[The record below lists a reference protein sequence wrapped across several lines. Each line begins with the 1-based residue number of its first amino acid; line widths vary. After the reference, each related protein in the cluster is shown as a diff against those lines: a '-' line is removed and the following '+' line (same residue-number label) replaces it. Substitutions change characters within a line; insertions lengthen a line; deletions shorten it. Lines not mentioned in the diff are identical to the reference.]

1 VNGGVA
7 VPAPLA
13 RAGRWLRWTRQWII
27 LAIAVWLWQLWASGK
42 NSPFF
47 PPPSAILSR
56 MHQQWFSGPA
66 AHLFF
71 TADATGNILP
81 SVARILMGLAISA
94 VIAIPLGLALGRS
107 PVVTGFLDPLLQFAR
122 AIPVVVAAPVFIA
135 LFQFGTQIE
144 VATIVAG
151 TLWPLLLNT
160 IDGARTVDALHL
172 ETATAFRMSSV
183 QRVTKVIIPSAL
195 PKIFTGLRL
204 SLSLSLILMVF
215 AELVGS
221 SNGIGYEMNNA
232 SNSFDMPGFWATLVL
247 IAILGYLMNA
257 ILYGVEK
264 FSLSWHR
271 GAKRLAR
278 LQPRYPSRSSVLE
291 IDSVSRTYGASG
303 TAHLAVDGISLR
315 IDDGELVTIVG
326 PSGCGKS
333 TLLRCIA
340 GLMPPTSGQVILNGT
355 PVTRVPDG
363 LAVVF
368 QDYSRSLYPWM
379 RVRENVELP
388 LKNSRR
394 GQGGSGQGGTGRS
407 RAERRDRA
415 LAALDSVG
423 LAGAAGKYPWQLSGG
438 MQQRVAIARAL
449 ACDPVLLLMDE
460 PFGSVDAQTRE
471 DLEDLVLRVRA
482 ERNIT
487 ILLVTHDIDES
498 VYTGDRVIVLTP
510 GPGRVRADIA
520 VNLSSPRDQIATKES
535 REFAHLRSEVSR
547 LVRGQAATV
556 SDTVTQGTE
565 VPRETATHD
574 TVS

>member
-1 VNGGVA
+1 
-7 VPAPLA
+7 
-13 RAGRWLRWTRQWII
+13 
-27 LAIAVWLWQLWASGK
+27 
-42 NSPFF
+42 
-47 PPPSAILSR
+47 
-56 MHQQWFSGPA
+56 
-66 AHLFF
+66 
-71 TADATGNILP
+71 
-81 SVARILMGLAISA
+81 
-94 VIAIPLGLALGRS
+94 
-107 PVVTGFLDPLLQFAR
+107 
-122 AIPVVVAAPVFIA
+122 
-135 LFQFGTQIE
+135 
-144 VATIVAG
+144 
-151 TLWPLLLNT
+151 
-160 IDGARTVDALHL
+160 
-172 ETATAFRMSSV
+172 
-183 QRVTKVIIPSAL
+183 
-195 PKIFTGLRL
+195 
-204 SLSLSLILMVF
+204 
-215 AELVGS
+215 
-221 SNGIGYEMNNA
+221 MNNA

-423 LAGAAGKYPWQLSGG
+423 LAGAAGTYPWQLSGG